1 MGAAPSNQDENID
14 LMLFAQDN
22 EMNLSWLSVVGHK
35 YQDHNDDDNEHNDDH
50 NDSNDDHNDSNDDH
64 NDANDNYDQN
74 DNAANDEAESAEAAE
89 TDETAAA
96 DAGAEQSARKR
107 RDNHSSEEHNDSN
120 DDHNDDQNN
129 DHNDDKHND
138 HNDDKAMDKEW
149 HMKWFDSNNYDYK
162 SENFHFNSEIHYA
175 NWFPSEPNGS
185 GNKVF
190 MHADNG
196 KWFDMDGEKWT
207 SSFIC
212 VKDTEMVEVVQMEE
226 QHSGVAEVVMS
237 AAAVALLGL

>member
-1 MGAAPSNQDENID
+1 MG
-14 LMLFAQDN
+14 
-22 EMNLSWLSVVGHK
+22 
-35 YQDHNDDDNEHNDDH
+35 HNDSTDEHNDE
-50 NDSNDDHNDSNDDH
+50 NDNH
-64 NDANDNYDQN
+64 NDANDNANN
-74 DNAANDEAESAEAAE
+74 DHGASATEDEEANE
-89 TDETAAA
+89 
-96 DAGAEQSARKR
+96 SARKR
-107 RDNHSSEEHNDSN
+107 RDNHSSEEHEDSTDEHDDDHN
-120 DDHNDDQNN
+120 EDHNDD
-129 DHNDDKHND
+129 DKHNE

-162 SENFHFNSEIHYA
+162 SKYNHFNSEVHFS

-226 QHSGVAEVVMS
+226 HHSGVAEVVMS
-237 AAAVALLGL
+237 AAALALLGL

>member
-1 MGAAPSNQDENID
+1 MG
-14 LMLFAQDN
+14 
-22 EMNLSWLSVVGHK
+22 
-35 YQDHNDDDNEHNDDH
+35 
-50 NDSNDDHNDSNDDH
+50 
-64 NDANDNYDQN
+64 
-74 DNAANDEAESAEAAE
+74 
-89 TDETAAA
+89 DETAAA
-96 DAGAEQSARKR
+96 DAGAADQAARKR

-237 AAAVALLGL
+237 AAALALLGL